1 MNSEKGV
8 DDSLKKLQMNSPEV
22 NRVNKNMAMEN
33 LYLSEEL
40 QKWAIAIVNAGEP
53 ITAELII
60 KEIEHAK

>member
-40 QKWAIAIVNAGEP
+40 QK
-53 ITAELII
+53 
-60 KEIEHAK
+60 